1 MPYTSV
7 WPNFEI
13 GGFAYNSGLKILN
26 ALEKSCVQI
35 EPVVREI
42 LESPNYTAC
51 KNVHKL
57 NLETITPGRL
67 GLKASDAYQGTFFNA
82 AERSGLRL
90 IHSDTPLIL
99 RVRYKKQSENRFLY
113 AGMKTINHKGTAY
126 TFVLT
131 VSKTTVWIRAEPLKC
146 DSLLKPDAEFL
157 FQR

>member
-1 MPYTSV
+1 MPYTSS
-7 WPNFEI
+7 WSKFEI
-13 GGFAYNSGLKILN
+13 GGFAYNSGLKILD
-26 ALEKSCVQI
+26 ALQKGCVQI
-35 EPVVREI
+35 EPNVREI

-51 KNVHKL
+51 KNAHTL
-57 NLETITPGRL
+57 NLETITPGHF
-67 GLKASDAYQGTFFNA
+67 GLKGSTAYKSTFFNSA
-82 AERSGLRL
+82 ISSGLRL

-113 AGMKTINHKGTAY
+113 AAMETINHKGTSY

-131 VSKTTVWIRAEPLKC
+131 VSKNGVWIRAEPLKY